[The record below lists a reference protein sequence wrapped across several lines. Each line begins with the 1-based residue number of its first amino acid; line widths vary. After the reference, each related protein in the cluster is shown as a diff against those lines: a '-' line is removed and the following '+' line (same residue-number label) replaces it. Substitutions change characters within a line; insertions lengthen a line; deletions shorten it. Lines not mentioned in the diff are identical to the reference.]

1 MWGTFQNWLWND
13 FFGPLNKRRFK
24 FRIANRVRW
33 LFFKRWWKENIQPIA
48 FLKGLK
54 RPTVLLLVGLG
65 IPVLSAWFGLR
76 FLPLPAEGSTLA
88 ETIEWRAIVQPLI
101 IFIGAPAAFILWA
114 FRDLHAQANLE
125 NQRKDINLKEFQEI
139 QMRAAGA
146 LDEKLPEHARQTLQI
161 AAIHQLRPFLR
172 GEYGKSF
179 RRPAWE
185 LLKARMATSAIETGY
200 QALTDWTDQGAFS
213 LKPDETAGDRG
224 RRIGQEI
231 RKTLD
236 TLRPGPIALA
246 ERAALGEE
254 ASRIFRKDLPLSQ
267 GRYGDTQLENCLLAG
282 LDLRGA
288 SFVNCPLSGAHL
300 EGADLS
306 NAHLE
311 GAVLLHAHLE
321 GAYLIRAN
329 LEGAYLGEAQ
339 LEGADLTDAHLE
351 GAYLIRANLEGA
363 YLIRANLE
371 GAALKDAH
379 LEGAYLRDAH
389 LEGAGLFS
397 ANLEGAYLIRAN
409 LEGAYLR
416 EAHLEGADLREAH
429 LEGADLIGALLKG
442 ARLSFA
448 RFDDATILVPG
459 WDDLPPSRKAAHRNE
474 FRRRG
479 ALHVRDEKWQ

>member
-33 LFFKRWWKENIQPIA
+33 LFFKRWWKESVSLAA
-48 FLKGLK
+48 FFKGLK
-54 RPTVLLLVGLG
+54 RPFALLLIGLG
-65 IPVLSAWFGLR
+65 IPAISIWLGYHHVW
-76 FLPLPAEGSTLA
+76 LPLTEVAETASSSNEESKASLSLA

-101 IFIGAPAAFILWA
+101 IFIGAPAAFVLWA

-146 LDEKLPEHARQTLQI
+146 LDENLPEHARQTLQI

-224 RRIGQEI
+224 RRIKGEI
-231 RKTLD
+231 RKTLN

-288 SFVNCPLSGAHL
+288 SFINCRLSGAHL
-300 EGADLS
+300 EGAVLTDAHLEGADLWNAHLEGVDLIDAHLEGAVLS
-306 NAHLE
+306 KAHLEGAVLWNAHLEGADLIDAHLEGADLVYAQLEGADLWNAHLE
-311 GAVLLHAHLE
+311 GAVLTDAHLE
-321 GAYLIRAN
+321 GADLVYAQ
-329 LEGAYLGEAQ
+329 LEGADLSEAQ
-339 LEGADLTDAHLE
+339 LEGADL
-351 GAYLIRANLEGA
+351 
-363 YLIRANLE
+363 
-371 GAALKDAH
+371 
-379 LEGAYLRDAH
+379 
-389 LEGAGLFS
+389 
-397 ANLEGAYLIRAN
+397 
-409 LEGAYLR
+409 
-416 EAHLEGADLREAH
+416 
-429 LEGADLIGALLKG
+429 
-442 ARLSFA
+442 SFA
-448 RFDDATILVPG
+448 RFDDTTILAPD

-474 FRRRG
+474 FRRLG
-479 ALHVRDEKWQ
+479 ALHVRDIKWQ